1 MGPDYEAPQK
11 GDEAYFDEAK
21 NSVFDVAL
29 LHEPLAVL
37 PTRSPLLF
45 SRRDSVSAAM
55 NAMQMQHRG
64 CVMITE
70 DGTNSTPLVG
80 IFTER
85 DVLNRIIGQG
95 RNPALI
101 QLEEVMHEDPESL
114 PTSAPVAWVLNK
126 MSVGGFRHVPVVDE
140 EGRLAFVISVR
151 DVVQFM
157 VDHFPSEILNL
168 PPDFEAP
175 NFRAREGA

>member
-1 MGPDYEAPQK
+1 MGSEYEAPQK

-21 NSVFDVAL
+21 HTVFDVTL
-29 LHEPLAVL
+29 LREPLDVL
-37 PTRSPLLF
+37 PTRSPLIF

-64 CVMITE
+64 CVMVTE
-70 DGTNSTPLVG
+70 DGTSATPLVG

-101 QLEEVMHEDPESL
+101 RLDEVMHEDPESL
-114 PTSAPVAWVLNK
+114 PSTATVAWVLNK
-126 MSVGGFRHVPVVDE
+126 MSVGGFRHVPVVDGE
-140 EGRLAFVISVR
+140 HRIVFVISVR
-151 DVVQFM
+151 DVVQFL
-157 VDHFPSEILNL
+157 VEHFPSEVLNL
-168 PPDFEAP
+168 PPEFEMP
-175 NFRAREGA
+175 NFKSREGA